1 VFVVAETADARHT
14 LAGIDLASGA
24 VVLRRPVPPPQGV
37 EIAHQ
42 QRAALTV
49 FDGWVYVAYGG
60 LDGDCGDY
68 VGAVVAA
75 PTVGTGP
82 LRSFAVPTSRE
93 GGIWAPSGGTVDD
106 GRLLYAVGNGE
117 STHAYDHSDS
127 VLTLSPQLD
136 LVDSFS
142 PAQWA
147 SDNEADLD
155 LGSMGPALV
164 GDHVLAVGK
173 SGVGYV
179 LDASRLGGVGG
190 QLTEQPIC
198 AAYGGS
204 AVDGSTVY
212 LPCSDGTR
220 AVNVDAGGA
229 ITPRW
234 TATVPANGPPVIG
247 GGAVWV
253 TDFHRGVLY
262 ALDPGSGATRAQID
276 VGELPH
282 FASPSLAGDHAY
294 LGTMTGVSAITGI

>member
-1 VFVVAETADARHT
+1 M
-14 LAGIDLASGA
+14 
-24 VVLRRPVPPPQGV
+24 
-37 EIAHQ
+37 
-42 QRAALTV
+42 
-49 FDGWVYVAYGG
+49 
-60 LDGDCGDY
+60 
-68 VGAVVAA
+68 GAVVAA

-106 GRLLYAVGNGE
+106 GRPLYAAGNGE
-117 STHAYDHSDS
+117 STQAYDHSDS
-127 VLTLSPQLD
+127 VLSLSPQLD

-179 LDASRLGGVGG
+179 LDAARLGGVGG

-220 AVNVDAGGA
+220 AVSIDAGGA

-234 TATVPANGPPVIG
+234 TATVPANGPPVVG
-247 GGAVWV
+247 GGVVWV
-253 TDFHRGVLY
+253 TDYHRGVLY
-262 ALDPGSGATRAQID
+262 ALDPGSGATRGQID

-294 LGTMTGVSAITGI
+294 LGTMTGVVAVSSAH

>member
-1 VFVVAETADARHT
+1 M
-14 LAGIDLASGA
+14 
-24 VVLRRPVPPPQGV
+24 
-37 EIAHQ
+37 
-42 QRAALTV
+42 
-49 FDGWVYVAYGG
+49 
-60 LDGDCGDY
+60 
-68 VGAVVAA
+68 
-75 PTVGTGP
+75 
-82 LRSFAVPTSRE
+82 
-93 GGIWAPSGGTVDD
+93 DD

-117 STHAYDHSDS
+117 STQAYDHSDS
-127 VLTLSPQLD
+127 VLSLSPRLD

-179 LDASRLGGVGG
+179 LDAARLGGVGG
-190 QLTEQPIC
+190 QLTAQPIC

-220 AVNVDAGGA
+220 AVSIDAGGA

-234 TATVPANGPPVIG
+234 TATVPANGPPVLG

-253 TDFHRGVLY
+253 TDYHRGVLY
-262 ALDPGSGATRAQID
+262 ALDPDRVPRARCRRTPALRIP
-276 VGELPH
+276 VPGRRPRLPRH
-282 FASPSLAGDHAY
+282 HEWSQRDHRY
-294 LGTMTGVSAITGI
+294 LTIVHP

>member
-1 VFVVAETADARHT
+1 MITRWSIWGEPCGDIDPLGITGTPAYDPDTGLVFVVAETADARHT

-24 VVLRRPVPPPQGV
+24 VVLRRPIPPPQGA

-49 FDGWVYVAYGG
+49 LDGWVYVAYGG

-179 LDASRLGGVGG
+179 LDAARLESCAGV
-190 QLTEQPIC
+190 TF
-198 AAYGGS
+198 S
-204 AVDGSTVY
+204 M
-212 LPCSDGTR
+212 
-220 AVNVDAGGA
+220 
-229 ITPRW
+229 W
-234 TATVPANGPPVIG
+234 
-247 GGAVWV
+247 
-253 TDFHRGVLY
+253 
-262 ALDPGSGATRAQID
+262 
-276 VGELPH
+276 
-282 FASPSLAGDHAY
+282 
-294 LGTMTGVSAITGI
+294 